1 MLFFVEILTLYIA
14 ETRTEFLLY
23 LPELHC
29 RLTCLLQNIVTSS
42 DTTAVHKDFRLW
54 MTMHCDHG
62 HSLPGE
68 FWNAG
73 DHGRNYSPRRPAMRG
88 GGRRVKG
95 NLCRWEKEIVAL
107 GPTSADHLIFI
118 LQVKQGYINGR
129 NAT

>member
-88 GGRRVKG
+88 GEGGDGSRGTFTAGKKK
-95 NLCRWEKEIVAL
+95 L
-107 GPTSADHLIFI
+107 
-118 LQVKQGYINGR
+118 
-129 NAT
+129 